1 VSTLLK
7 CLACGELRPI
17 QEGRTRCGC
26 GRSSARSDGS
36 LVEVQGPARVLVP
49 EDDVETVDGV
59 PWTAVPEAPMVVRRA
74 VA

>member
-1 VSTLLK
+1 
-7 CLACGELRPI
+7 
-17 QEGRTRCGC
+17 
-26 GRSSARSDGS
+26 
-36 LVEVQGPARVLVP
+36 LVP